1 MNPSTWPMIEQAPCW
16 PSEKNGVP
24 NFHVVQVLGH
34 LPSIWIIRVCVFEV
48 DLENKA
54 AWLLQPQT

>member
-1 MNPSTWPMIEQAPCW
+1 MNPSTWPMIEQAPSW

-34 LPSIWIIRVCVFEV
+34 LPSIWVIRVCVFEV

-54 AWLLQPQT
+54 AWFLQPQT